1 MYAQNEIVY
10 MTAVELAERYRSRE
24 LSPVEAV
31 AAHVRRIDELDE
43 RINCYITLTPE
54 RAVDHAKASESRH
67 MRGAPLGLLDG
78 VPFGAKDIFATQG
91 IRTTHGSKLAANNIP
106 SETSTA
112 IERLEATGAVL
123 LGKLNLLEF
132 ATGGGTDS
140 GFGPARNP
148 WNLDYEPGGS
158 SSGSGAALAAG
169 LATLALGTD
178 TGGSI
183 RNPAA
188 RCGIVGLKPT
198 YGRVSRH
205 GVTPLAW
212 TLDHAG
218 PMARTVRDTAR
229 MLGVISGFDP
239 RDRSSAREAVPD
251 FDSAVVENGSLR
263 GKRFAVAKELMT
275 PVEPGIRELVE
286 RALADFER
294 HGAKRVDVSIPHA
307 GVANIAAEILID
319 SEAAVYHEQNL
330 QGAESR
336 ALMDPVARMFLTS
349 GRFYL
354 ATDYVKSQRLR
365 LQLQAEFEGALS
377 QADVLVCPTDPT
389 YTSRIGASATL
400 LGRHVALFEYGNQC
414 FANLIGAPAISV
426 PCGFTEGL
434 PVGLQIIGRAFD
446 EARVLAFAHGYEQ
459 ASEWVAKH
467 PVL

>member
-1 MYAQNEIVY
+1 
-10 MTAVELAERYRSRE
+10 
-24 LSPVEAV
+24 
-31 AAHVRRIDELDE
+31 
-43 RINCYITLTPE
+43 
-54 RAVDHAKASESRH
+54 
-67 MRGAPLGLLDG
+67 LLDG

-91 IRTTHGSKLAANNIP
+91 IRTTHGSKLAASNIP
-106 SETSTA
+106 SETSTT
-112 IERLEATGAVL
+112 IERLEASGAVL

-158 SSGSGAALAAG
+158 SSGSGAAVAAG

-198 YGRVSRH
+198 YGRASRH

-239 RDRSSAREAVPD
+239 RDRSSAREPVPD

-286 RALADFER
+286 RALADF
-294 HGAKRVDVSIPHA
+294 
-307 GVANIAAEILID
+307 
-319 SEAAVYHEQNL
+319 
-330 QGAESR
+330 
-336 ALMDPVARMFLTS
+336 
-349 GRFYL
+349 
-354 ATDYVKSQRLR
+354 
-365 LQLQAEFEGALS
+365 
-377 QADVLVCPTDPT
+377 
-389 YTSRIGASATL
+389 
-400 LGRHVALFEYGNQC
+400 
-414 FANLIGAPAISV
+414 
-426 PCGFTEGL
+426 
-434 PVGLQIIGRAFD
+434 
-446 EARVLAFAHGYEQ
+446 
-459 ASEWVAKH
+459 
-467 PVL
+467 